1 MTTQQVFAG
10 RTPREPI
17 LSRALA
23 PGGCSVCMVCPLHF
37 FWGPR
42 RVSPLPG
49 VSVDTRPGG
58 KFFFFFSLPLFPSPS
73 QTTPPSDPRPP
84 FYSLTRAAAQ
94 QPVAPVPYFGPSTQA
109 CRSTPPPAA
118 STTSIPRKLLGELL
132 RTPDT
137 GTWHILGSWFL
148 VD

>member
-58 KFFFFFSLPLFPSPS
+58 KFFPPPVPLPLSNHSSLRPAPTFLFAHTCCCATTGCTGAVFRAQHSSVPQYSSSGSLNNIYRRSGQNCHLRLQRSP
-73 QTTPPSDPRPP
+73 
-84 FYSLTRAAAQ
+84 
-94 QPVAPVPYFGPSTQA
+94 APWSAKFHV
-109 CRSTPPPAA
+109 
-118 STTSIPRKLLGELL
+118 K
-132 RTPDT
+132 
-137 GTWHILGSWFL
+137 
-148 VD
+148 